1 MVLEQCQPR
10 AKLSRQHLGCLS
22 KIMSIQ
28 IARAKT
34 DDDDLG
40 DMLEEAYQSG
50 QLKTTQLYEAKQLL
64 AKRRDQGPKA
74 NNRPKLPNSAHSLV
88 KTYQREVERQH
99 KMVLKAEHAQQKLL
113 LVEQGLRTLFSDTH
127 FVTLL
132 RAEGLETLPQYLA
145 ERIELK
151 TLNGGV
157 S

>member
-1 MVLEQCQPR
+1 M
-10 AKLSRQHLGCLS
+10 
-22 KIMSIQ
+22 
-28 IARAKT
+28 
-34 DDDDLG
+34 
-40 DMLEEAYQSG
+40 
-50 QLKTTQLYEAKQLL
+50 
-64 AKRRDQGPKA
+64 
-74 NNRPKLPNSAHSLV
+74 

-113 LVEQGLRTLFSDTH
+113 LVEQGLRTLFADTN